1 MRSTL
6 HKVGGIYIYIC
17 VCVYMRKTSWGA
29 SAIYSETSLYGQ
41 GAASKLAQDVCKLAT
56 DDDHRRGVEA
66 GI

>member
-1 MRSTL
+1 
-6 HKVGGIYIYIC
+6 
-17 VCVYMRKTSWGA
+17 MRKTSWGA